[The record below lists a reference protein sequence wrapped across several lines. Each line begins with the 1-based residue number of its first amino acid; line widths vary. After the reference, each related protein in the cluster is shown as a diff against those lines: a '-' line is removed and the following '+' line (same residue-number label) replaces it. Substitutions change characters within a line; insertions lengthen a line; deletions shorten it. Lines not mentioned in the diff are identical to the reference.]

1 MGAVSTEHSEIAACE
16 KDGGPDTC
24 QFFFLLLL
32 SVAAAP
38 LMGWQRLVGSLNI
51 EVSFVKEAYKNRIFL
66 RERPTISESLLIVA
80 IATQYTW

>member
-51 EVSFVKEAYKNRIFL
+51 EVSFVKEA
-66 RERPTISESLLIVA
+66 
-80 IATQYTW
+80 